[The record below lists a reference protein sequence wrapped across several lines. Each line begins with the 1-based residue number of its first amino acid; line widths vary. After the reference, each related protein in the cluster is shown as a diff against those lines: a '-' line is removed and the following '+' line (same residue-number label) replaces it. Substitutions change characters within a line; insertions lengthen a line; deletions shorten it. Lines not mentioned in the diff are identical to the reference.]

1 MARECDP
8 SVYWRH
14 DLLQTNELT
23 MSYFGIPI
31 RNGVSIGIGSIISF
45 LSGYADATVQ
55 GNLLT
60 EIGDNLV
67 QEDGGLILLE

>member
-1 MARECDP
+1 MARECDS

-14 DLLQTNELT
+14 NLLQTNQFT

-31 RNGVSIGIGSIISF
+31 RNGVAVGIGNIISF

>member
-1 MARECDP
+1 MG
-8 SVYWRH
+8 
-14 DLLQTNELT
+14 
-23 MSYFGIPI
+23 FGGAL
-31 RNGVSIGIGSIISF
+31 RNGISLGLGSIIGF

-67 QEDGGLILLE
+67 QEDGGLLLLE